1 MKMCVFVCM
10 TLLFG
15 GLWVYLSRWLHA
27 ATSRK
32 EVPCEGVQEKEPQNA
47 EELFNRHHSRLRNVI
62 ERSFGAAKMKWQM
75 LDRVPHYPLLKQSQ
89 LIMAGLALRNFVHQL
104 EGPTHPPRRRV
115 GAGLGQLSQIASIA
129 LSPDAPTQEVRE
141 WITLGLGLLGN
152 KYVKLVY

>member
-1 MKMCVFVCM
+1 
-10 TLLFG
+10 
-15 GLWVYLSRWLHA
+15 
-27 ATSRK
+27 
-32 EVPCEGVQEKEPQNA
+32 
-47 EELFNRHHSRLRNVI
+47 
-62 ERSFGAAKMKWQM
+62 M

-89 LIMAGLALRNFVHQL
+89 LIMGGLALHNFVHQL

-129 LSPDAPTQEVRE
+129 LSPDVPTQEVQE

>member
-1 MKMCVFVCM
+1 VDSKYTCQEGYIPPHPGRRYHV
-10 TLLFG
+10 
-15 GLWVYLSRWLHA
+15 
-27 ATSRK
+27 K
-32 EVPCEGVQEKEPQNA
+32 EFKKKKPQNA

-75 LDRVPHYPLLKQSQ
+75 LNRVPHYPLLKQSQ
-89 LIMAGLALRNFVHQL
+89 LIMAGLALHNFVHQL
-104 EGPTHPPRRRV
+104 EWPTHPPRRRV

>member
-1 MKMCVFVCM
+1 MPPHPGRRYHVKEFKK
-10 TLLFG
+10 
-15 GLWVYLSRWLHA
+15 
-27 ATSRK
+27 RK
-32 EVPCEGVQEKEPQNA
+32 PQNA

-62 ERSFGAAKMKWQM
+62 ERSFGAAKIKWQM
-75 LDRVPHYPLLKQSQ
+75 LDRVPHYPLLQQSQ
-89 LIMAGLALRNFVHQL
+89 LIMAGLALHNFVHQL

-152 KYVKLVY
+152 KYVKLVYLLTYMSAMINI

>member
-1 MKMCVFVCM
+1 MPPHPRRRYHVKEFKK
-10 TLLFG
+10 
-15 GLWVYLSRWLHA
+15 
-27 ATSRK
+27 RK
-32 EVPCEGVQEKEPQNA
+32 PQNT

-75 LDRVPHYPLLKQSQ
+75 LNRVPHYPLLKQSQ
-89 LIMAGLALRNFVHQL
+89 LIMAGLALHNFVHQL